1 MVPDRTD
8 PAAVESIAVSA
19 QDLIAALE
27 ANRTTGRTA
36 VLRVTPPF
44 TGRMRARLHVE
55 TGESY
60 DTEPRPL
67 HVAPAALLAEDAPA
81 YPRPADTE
89 DELRADPDA
98 EYTVDRHRDRHE
110 SAVAAWRS
118 EVLDAVRDVATVET
132 PSGSTTVTVN
142 VLGDPG
148 ATE

>member
-8 PAAVESIAVSA
+8 PAAIESVAVSA
-19 QDLIAALE
+19 QDLVAALE
-27 ANRTTGRTA
+27 ANRTTGRSA

-44 TGRMRARLHVE
+44 SGRVRARLHVDR
-55 TGESY
+55 GDSY
-60 DTEPRPL
+60 ETEPRPL
-67 HVAPAALLAEDAPA
+67 HVTPATLLAEDAPA

-118 EVLDAVRDVATVET
+118 SVLDAVRDVATVET
-132 PSGSTTVTVN
+132 HSGSTTVRVH

-148 ATE
+148 GTE

>member
-8 PAAVESIAVSA
+8 PAAIESIAVSA

-27 ANRTTGRTA
+27 ANRTTDRTA

-44 TGRMRARLHVE
+44 SGRMRARLHVDR
-55 TGESY
+55 GDY
-60 DTEPRPL
+60 DTDPRPL
-67 HVAPAALLAEDAPA
+67 HVTPAALLAEDAPA

-132 PSGSTTVTVN
+132 PSGSTTVAVN

-148 ATE
+148 ATG